1 MLLYTRVRSSNY
13 NPSITKYSSSKGVT
27 LFWLPGEA
35 ESVHFPLPP
44 FLLFYVQFN
53 MHSLAEK
60 DVMIGTADFK
70 NHSGQ
75 QQN

>member
-35 ESVHFPLPP
+35 ESVHLLSLP
-44 FLLFYVQFN
+44 FLYQNVQFN
-53 MHSLAEK
+53 THSLAEK

-75 QQN
+75 